1 MFERADEEAKVGGGV
16 IRLMKTKTEVSQ
28 RSSSLDECI
37 ENISGYFEKR
47 KEEFR
52 KNEFTRDQ
60 RREAF

>member
-1 MFERADEEAKVGGGV
+1 M